1 MFSMFLQRLPLPS
14 DPDSRVQVLARSA
27 VKSVIAGVAGAV
39 LTNPMDVVRN
49 EMFKTD
55 LSLVDTVRK
64 LHGEMGLSFLA
75 RGVVKNL
82 TAVAV
87 PIATTIFLTDTFV
100 RMKRDGDNVTVEVAA
115 TRQTETN
122 SDAWRAEDRQ

>member
-1 MFSMFLQRLPLPS
+1 MFLQRLPLPS

-64 LHGEMGLSFLA
+64 LHGEMGMSFLA

>member
-1 MFSMFLQRLPLPS
+1 MFLQRLPLPS